1 MTIFFSFWRFILF
14 LSIDHACVPSDVLL
28 GFMHLKKAA
37 TSSGLI
43 QGNTFISQLVYR
55 FWGGLWHLCGVCH
68 FSGLAYEICQLERAA
83 KFSFRRAWCL
93 PLVSVCST
101 AGSLVLQQQ
110 VTPRSFFLI
119 GPRASKCISF
129 PISTPSQAK
138 HKPVSC
144 AAIQKAG
151 TPDTHSSPPSQEWSL
166 QGAPGPDCRATPVS
180 AGSLVPSHA
189 SSINTPSQGRVTSHS
204 GTPLK
209 AGTSGEPSTP
219 LFPLLPWW
227 ETEPEAKLC

>member
-14 LSIDHACVPSDVLL
+14 ISIDRVCVPSDVLL
-28 GFMHLKKAA
+28 GFMHLKKKQPPLLASYRE
-37 TSSGLI
+37 TPSSVSLFTDFG
-43 QGNTFISQLVYR
+43 
-55 FWGGLWHLCGVCH
+55 GGLWNLCGVCL

-83 KFSFRRAWCL
+83 KFFFRRAWCL
-93 PLVSVCST
+93 PLVSVYST

-180 AGSLVPSHA
+180 AGSLVP
-189 SSINTPSQGRVTSHS
+189 V
-204 GTPLK
+204 
-209 AGTSGEPSTP
+209 PST
-219 LFPLLPWW
+219 LRVRG
-227 ETEPEAKLC
+227 E

>member
-14 LSIDHACVPSDVLL
+14 LSIDRVCVPSDVLL
-28 GFMHLKKAA
+28 GFMHLKKKAA

-55 FWGGLWHLCGVCH
+55 CWGGLWNLCGVCH

-83 KFSFRRAWCL
+83 KFSFRRTWCL

-119 GPRASKCISF
+119 GPRASKYISF

-144 AAIQKAG
+144 AAIQTAG
-151 TPDTHSSPPSQEWSL
+151 TPDTHSSSLPRMKPPGGTWAWLQSHTSL
-166 QGAPGPDCRATPVS
+166 CRFSGAKPCQF
-180 AGSLVPSHA
+180 H
-189 SSINTPSQGRVTSHS
+189 QHS
-204 GTPLK
+204 E
-209 AGTSGEPSTP
+209 SGESNQSLGHPSESWNFRWTFHSPLSPTP
-219 LFPLLPWW
+219 MMGNW
-227 ETEPEAKLC
+227 ARG